1 MKRDYLYMCLLLLC
15 SLLFCTGCTENEM
28 WADEE
33 TVSEGLVLNLLAS
46 GEAVVAGRS
55 IASDEDLREDVVE
68 NVDVFFFAADTKEE
82 LARY

>member
-1 MKRDYLYMCLLLLC
+1 MMKRDYLYMCLLLLC

-55 IASDEDLREDVVE
+55 IASDKDLR
-68 NVDVFFFAADTKEE
+68 
-82 LARY
+82 